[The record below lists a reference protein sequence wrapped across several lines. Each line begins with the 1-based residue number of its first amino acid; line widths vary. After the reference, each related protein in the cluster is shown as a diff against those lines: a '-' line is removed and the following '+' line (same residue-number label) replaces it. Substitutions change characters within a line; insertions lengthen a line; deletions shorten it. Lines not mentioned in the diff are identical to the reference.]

1 MSTSPAPTAPAPWPP
16 TIASHDAWARR
27 DPLPVK
33 SRKNPM
39 LRPLTAALLIAF
51 AAAPACAQAPA
62 QERVLRI
69 TSPWEVRTYDPAR
82 IGWMFT
88 RLGVGETLVAI
99 GPNGELA
106 PGLAE
111 RYEVLADGLTW
122 RLHLRARR
130 FHDGSAVTAEAVVA
144 SLTRLRRSPG
154 SQIAAMPLAEMRAV
168 DARTVEIVT
177 TRPFSL
183 LPAFLAQSAT
193 AILGPASFDADGQAT
208 RMVASGPYRLLRNDG
223 GTRLELEAVARDG
236 EPMPT
241 IRRVLYLGVE
251 NGDTRARMAEAGE
264 AEIAYTILPAAA
276 DRLRRVRT
284 LEVRSAPLPRNDYLK
299 LNVALPIFGD
309 VRARQALNLA
319 IDRAG
324 IARAVMRNPNAAA
337 TQLIPAV
344 LEGWNDPSLPPY
356 TLDRARA
363 RALLAELGWR
373 PGPDGIL
380 VRDGQRFAFELFM
393 HPSRP
398 ELPPIAQA
406 LQAQWREIGVEATIR
421 AGDSDLIITMHR
433 DNTLQMAATS
443 RNFMLLP
450 DAAGTLAQ
458 DFGAE
463 GGVWGAM
470 NWRSDVLV
478 EALGA
483 YERAFDEPARA
494 ALRQRMTRILHD
506 ELPVIPIV
514 WLDHIV
520 AVSRSIA
527 NVTVDPFEAS
537 YFLERIAWAD

>member
-1 MSTSPAPTAPAPWPP
+1 
-16 TIASHDAWARR
+16 
-27 DPLPVK
+27 
-33 SRKNPM
+33 M
-39 LRPLTAALLIAF
+39 LRAFLIACVLGL
-51 AAAPACAQAPA
+51 AGLPAQVQAQA
-62 QERVLRI
+62 QTQDRVLRI

-82 IGWMFT
+82 VGGMFT

-99 GPNGELA
+99 GPDGELT

-111 RYEVLADGLTW
+111 RYEVLPDGLTW
-122 RLHLRARR
+122 RFHLRARR
-130 FHDGSAVTAEAVVA
+130 FHDGSPVTAEAVVV
-144 SLTRLRRSPG
+144 SLTHLRRSAG
-154 SQIAAMPLAEMRAV
+154 SQIAAVPLAGMRAI
-168 DARTVEIVT
+168 DARTVEITT

-193 AILGPASFDADGQAT
+193 AVLAPGSFDADGRAT

-223 GTRLELEAVARDG
+223 GTRLEFEAVAREG
-236 EPMPT
+236 EPMPAV
-241 IRRVLYLGVE
+241 RRVLYLGVE

-264 AEIAYTILPAAA
+264 AELAYTILPAAA

-299 LNVALPIFGD
+299 FNIALPIFSD

-380 VRDGQRFAFELFM
+380 VKDGQRFSFELFM

-406 LQAQWREIGVEATIR
+406 LQAQWREVGVEATIR

-470 NWRSDVLV
+470 NWRSDALV

-483 YERAFDEPARA
+483 YERAFDERTRA
-494 ALRQRMTRILHD
+494 GLRQQMTRILHD
-506 ELPVIPIV
+506 ELPVIPVV

-520 AVSRSIA
+520 AVSRTIA
-527 NVTVDPFEAS
+527 NVTIDPFEAS
-537 YFLERIAWAD
+537 YFLERVTWVD